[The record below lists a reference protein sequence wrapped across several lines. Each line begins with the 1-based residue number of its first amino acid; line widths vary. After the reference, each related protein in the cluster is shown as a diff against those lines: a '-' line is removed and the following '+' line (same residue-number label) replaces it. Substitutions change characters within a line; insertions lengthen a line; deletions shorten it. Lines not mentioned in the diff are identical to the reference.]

1 MTKFQTGISSSRANF
16 RTNVE
21 EPKEWFFSIFMI
33 FHDIII
39 PKFLR
44 LQFVSFLFLF
54 FSEKSYDKSSRFYP
68 LPSVPEL
75 FTPRSVIRNTYL
87 EWIEVK
93 RPRRNERSVFP
104 FQLFLLR
111 FKIIPPHNWRPH
123 VRYVRWLGTDTRRR
137 GKASWWKK
145 VEFPYRSFTFFSM
158 DRAPSNNA
166 RHVSASKKHYTAW
179 IEGKHRISIG
189 TYRLLDAKRA
199 CCAENTCDRPRS
211 KQTNKCRIPSFPR
224 YVSPFMLY
232 PPVSPLRFFLL

>member
-1 MTKFQTGISSSRANF
+1 MIFFHLHDIPRYNNSKISSSPVR
-16 RTNVE
+16 
-21 EPKEWFFSIFMI
+21 FFSFP
-33 FHDIII
+33 F
-39 PKFLR
+39 
-44 LQFVSFLFLF
+44 F

-145 VEFPYRSFTFFSM
+145 VEFPYRSFTFFSV
-158 DRAPSNNA
+158 DLRPARAPSNNA

-232 PPVSPLRFFLL
+232 QPVSPLRFFLL

>member
-1 MTKFQTGISSSRANF
+1 
-16 RTNVE
+16 
-21 EPKEWFFSIFMI
+21 MI
-33 FHDIII
+33 FFHLHDIPRYSVII

-44 LQFVSFLFLF
+44 LQFVSFLFLFF

-137 GKASWWKK
+137 GKAGGKRWN
-145 VEFPYRSFTFFSM
+145 FHI
-158 DRAPSNNA
+158 A
-166 RHVSASKKHYTAW
+166 R
-179 IEGKHRISIG
+179 
-189 TYRLLDAKRA
+189 
-199 CCAENTCDRPRS
+199 
-211 KQTNKCRIPSFPR
+211 
-224 YVSPFMLY
+224 SPF
-232 PPVSPLRFFLL
+232 SPWISARLVRRPTTLDTCRRAKNIIQLE

>member
-1 MTKFQTGISSSRANF
+1 MIFFHLHDIPRYNNSKISSSPVR
-16 RTNVE
+16 
-21 EPKEWFFSIFMI
+21 FFSFP
-33 FHDIII
+33 F
-39 PKFLR
+39 
-44 LQFVSFLFLF
+44 F

-145 VEFPYRSFTFFSM
+145 VEFPYRSFTFFSV
-158 DRAPSNNA
+158 DLRPCSCAVQQRSTRVGEQKTLYSLNRGQTSHFNWDVSIA
-166 RHVSASKKHYTAW
+166 RCKTSVLRREYLRPTK
-179 IEGKHRISIG
+179 IEANKQVPYPLLPALRFSIYALSTRIS
-189 TYRLLDAKRA
+189 
-199 CCAENTCDRPRS
+199 S
-211 KQTNKCRIPSFPR
+211 KIL
-224 YVSPFMLY
+224 PFVVHA
-232 PPVSPLRFFLL
+232 PFFLRARPLEM